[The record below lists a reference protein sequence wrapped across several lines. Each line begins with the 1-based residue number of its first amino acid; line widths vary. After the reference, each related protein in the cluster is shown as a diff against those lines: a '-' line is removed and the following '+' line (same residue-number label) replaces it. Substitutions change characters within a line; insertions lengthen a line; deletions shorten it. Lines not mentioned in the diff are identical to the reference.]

1 MEKSFTISLDN
12 YGMKIYIKPEM
23 EISILLP
30 EKMIATSIFIDV
42 EQEEEGEA
50 EAIEIRRGVWGNLW
64 IEPNTEIEESRW

>member
-1 MEKSFTISLDN
+1 
-12 YGMKIYIKPEM
+12 MKIYIKPEM

>member
-1 MEKSFTISLDN
+1 
-12 YGMKIYIKPEM
+12 M